1 MKKYLMLAAILAV
14 GTTAMAE
21 ENLASQKL
29 KETVITTTE
38 SFGTSAHET
47 AKNVYVVTAEEIKEK
62 GATTVTDAVKGVPGV
77 IVQKLDGANAVIDL
91 RGQGATGAE
100 RGQNTMILLDGI
112 PLNGLVK
119 VNINSIPVSEIEKIE
134 IIQGGG
140 AVMYGDGA
148 VGGVVN
154 IITKAPENKANYGS
168 VGLEAG
174 SWETTR
180 ANLTYGTKIGEK
192 LLVNASYSGYSSME
206 WRDRNPEYKNDED
219 VNESIWLRGKYLL
232 KDGNIELR
240 YNHNKLKDYFT
251 GGLLEEQY
259 KENPQQRGTWGG
271 VNHTVTDIWN
281 LSYNKKLTDKLDFLI
296 YGGYSEE
303 ENKNQ
308 NTLTKEYFIKPQVKY
323 SYGDNSYIVVGGDY
337 RDGNR
342 EFKDLKD
349 INNNSAPDDERESYA
364 GYIMNKTTFGN
375 LEFTQGYRRERVE
388 YKYSSKKYEFVGG
401 KYEITEIKPMDA
413 DYSNNDS
420 YEFGVNYLYSDTGNI
435 YFNYTRAMRTPT
447 ISDAGYWHGDV
458 KTQKNDIYE
467 IGVRDYYKN
476 TAIATSVFYIE
487 SENEIYYDKF
497 HKYGN
502 TNFDGEVRR
511 IGAQLALA
519 HYFDKL
525 TLRENISYIKPEVT
539 SGIYDGKTFAGVPEW
554 TLNLGATYRFNEKLY
569 VNTDIYYQADAYA
582 EDDFDNYFGKENDY
596 VTVDANISYTLDN
609 GLELYGGIRNLFDEE
624 YCNTITSTRSP
635 WGAGPRTLFYP
646 ADGRSYYA
654 GFRYNF

>member
-1 MKKYLMLAAILAV
+1 MKKYLILAAILAV

-624 YCNTITSTRSP
+624 YSYTTILSTDRKNMS
-635 WGAGPRTLFYP
+635 YQP

>member
-1 MKKYLMLAAILAV
+1 MKKYLILAAILAV

-323 SYGDNSYIVVGGDY
+323 SYGDNSYIIVGGDY

-447 ISDAGYWHGDV
+447 INDAGYWHGDV

-569 VNTDIYYQADAYA
+569 VNTDIYYQANAYA

-624 YCNTITSTRSP
+624 YSYTTILSSDRKNMS
-635 WGAGPRTLFYP
+635 YQP

>member
-271 VNHTVTDIWN
+271 LNHTVTDIWN

-323 SYGDNSYIVVGGDY
+323 SYGDNSYIIVGGDY

-342 EFKDLKD
+342 EFKTPVTVNGKVQK
-349 INNNSAPDDERESYA
+349 APDDERESYA

-388 YKYSSKKYEFVGG
+388 YKYSSKIYGENWQLV
-401 KYEITEIKPMDA
+401 EIKPMDA

-447 ISDAGYWHGDV
+447 INDAGYWHGDV

-624 YCNTITSTRSP
+624 YSYTTILSGDRKNMS
-635 WGAGPRTLFYP
+635 YQP

>member
-624 YCNTITSTRSP
+624 YSYTTILSTDRKNMS
-635 WGAGPRTLFYP
+635 YQP

>member
-1 MKKYLMLAAILAV
+1 MKKYLMVAAILAV
-14 GTTAMAE
+14 GTTTLAE
-21 ENLASQKL
+21 KEARLE
-29 KETVITTTE
+29 ETVITTNE
-38 SFGTSAHET
+38 SFGTTTQET

-77 IVQKLDGANAVIDL
+77 IVQKLDGSNAVIDL
-91 RGQGATGAE
+91 RGQGAAGAS

-119 VNINSIPVSEIEKIE
+119 ININSIPIGEIEKIE

-148 VGGVVN
+148 IGGVVN
-154 IITKAPENKANYGS
+154 IITKAPENKLNYGS

-180 ANLTYGTKIGEK
+180 ENLSYGTKIGK
-192 LLVNASYSGYSSME
+192 NLLVNASYSGYSSME
-206 WRDRNPEYKNDED
+206 WRDRDPKYKDDED

-251 GGLLEEQY
+251 GGLLGKEYE
-259 KENPQQRGTWGG
+259 ENPQQIGTWAGLS
-271 VNHTVTDIWN
+271 HTITDIWS
-281 LSYNKKLTDKLDFLI
+281 LSYNKKLADKLDFLI

-303 ENKNQ
+303 ESKDQ
-308 NTLTKEYFIKPQVKY
+308 NTLTKEYFIKPQLKY
-323 SYGDNSYIVVGGDY
+323 SYGDNSYIIIGGDY
-337 RDGNR
+337 RDGNK
-342 EFKDLKD
+342 EFKEAVPVNGKVQK
-349 INNNSAPDDERESYA
+349 APDDERESYA
-364 GYIMNKTTFGN
+364 GYIMNKTTFGKWQ
-375 LEFTQGYRRERVE
+375 FTQGYRREKVE
-388 YKYSSKKYEFVGG
+388 YKYSQKKYDDSWKLV
-401 KYEITEIKPMDA
+401 EISPMAA
-413 DYSNNDS
+413 DYSDNNS
-420 YEFGVNYLYSDTGNI
+420 YELGVNYLYSDTGNI
-435 YFNYTRAMRTPT
+435 YFNYTRATRTPT
-447 ISDAGYWHGDV
+447 IADAGAWFGSV
-458 KTQKNDIYE
+458 ETQKNDIYE

-596 VTVDANISYTLDN
+596 VTVDTNISYTLDN

-624 YCNTITSTRSP
+624 YSYTTILSSDRKNMS
-635 WGAGPRTLFYP
+635 YQP

-654 GFRYNF
+654 GFRYSF

>member
-259 KENPQQRGTWGG
+259 KENPQQIGTWGG
-271 VNHTVTDIWN
+271 FNHTVTDIWN

-323 SYGDNSYIVVGGDY
+323 SYGDNSYIIVGGDY

-342 EFKDLKD
+342 EFKTPVTVNGKVQK
-349 INNNSAPDDERESYA
+349 APDDERESYA

-375 LEFTQGYRRERVE
+375 LEFTQGYRREKVE
-388 YKYSSKKYEFVGG
+388 YKYSTKVYDDKWQL
-401 KYEITEIKPMDA
+401 TEIKPMDA

-447 ISDAGYWHGDV
+447 INDAGYWHGDV

-582 EDDFDNYFGKENDY
+582 EDDFDNYFGKDNDY

>member
-1 MKKYLMLAAILAV
+1 MKKYLILAAILAV

-569 VNTDIYYQADAYA
+569 VNTDIYYQANAYA

-624 YCNTITSTRSP
+624 YSYTTILSTDRKNMS
-635 WGAGPRTLFYP
+635 YQP

>member
-38 SFGTSAHET
+38 NFGTSAHET

-259 KENPQQRGTWGG
+259 KENPQQIGTWGG
-271 VNHTVTDIWN
+271 FNHTVTDIWN

-323 SYGDNSYIVVGGDY
+323 SYGDNSYIIVGGDY

-342 EFKDLKD
+342 EFKTPVTVNGKVQK
-349 INNNSAPDDERESYA
+349 APDDERESYA

-375 LEFTQGYRRERVE
+375 LEFTQGYRREKVE
-388 YKYSSKKYEFVGG
+388 YKYSTKVYDDKWQL
-401 KYEITEIKPMDA
+401 TEIKPMDA

-624 YCNTITSTRSP
+624 YSYTTILSSDRKNMS
-635 WGAGPRTLFYP
+635 YQP